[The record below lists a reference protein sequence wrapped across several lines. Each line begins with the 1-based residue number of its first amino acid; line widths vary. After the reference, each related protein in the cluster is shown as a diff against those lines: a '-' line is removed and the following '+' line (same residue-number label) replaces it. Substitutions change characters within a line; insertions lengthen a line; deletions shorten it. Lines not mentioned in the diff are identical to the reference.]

1 MKLSLLSNAIW
12 SMTSGISGAA
22 AALLLPPFLT
32 HRLDPAS
39 YGAWALALQI
49 GAYINLL
56 GFGLQVAV
64 GRYVAIADAESDRV
78 MRDGI
83 VATAFYFL
91 TAAAALGFLILC
103 ALASKLKLVIPSL
116 PPGLLNQTSVA
127 IAVLGVAFAVNLP
140 ATIFAAVFTGMRR
153 ADVPAIIQGGGRLAM
168 VGAVIVAVQL
178 TTDLRWLAA
187 AYTVV
192 SLATAFALWVAWRR
206 KTALPR
212 IALAA
217 VSRSIGR
224 ELAGYCLS
232 LTIWNLSMLMVNGL
246 DTVIVARWDLAALP
260 YFAVSVTLATFVSGI
275 VQSLA
280 NPIIP
285 ESAAISAANNDAQ
298 LDDLLVRG
306 SRVIVGASIL
316 ATVPLVFAGG
326 SILQLWLGSE
336 YTKNATFL
344 LAGLAIASWVRNLL
358 LTYVMVAIGTG
369 LQRKLTATP
378 LIEGSICIIGALALV
393 GPLGAA
399 GVVYAKILGGL
410 VGITLLIIQNPLQ
423 SSILTLRPADVL
435 RRLIV
440 RPSAAWV
447 PLLVLLPMGSI
458 DDVSLNRLLVTMVM
472 AAAAVWMLSL
482 RHEDRKAVYQD
493 IRRRSRQLMSR
504 MPS

>member
-1 MKLSLLSNAIW
+1 
-12 SMTSGISGAA
+12 
-22 AALLLPPFLT
+22 
-32 HRLDPAS
+32 
-39 YGAWALALQI
+39 
-49 GAYINLL
+49 
-56 GFGLQVAV
+56 
-64 GRYVAIADAESDRV
+64 
-78 MRDGI
+78 
-83 VATAFYFL
+83 
-91 TAAAALGFLILC
+91 
-103 ALASKLKLVIPSL
+103 
-116 PPGLLNQTSVA
+116 
-127 IAVLGVAFAVNLP
+127 
-140 ATIFAAVFTGMRR
+140 
-153 ADVPAIIQGGGRLAM
+153 
-168 VGAVIVAVQL
+168 
-178 TTDLRWLAA
+178 
-187 AYTVV
+187 
-192 SLATAFALWVAWRR
+192 
-206 KTALPR
+206 
-212 IALAA
+212 
-217 VSRSIGR
+217 
-224 ELAGYCLS
+224 
-232 LTIWNLSMLMVNGL
+232 MLMVNGL